1 MKEDKLCVALN
12 AREVNQFIC
21 ENGDATNLRE
31 SLSVP
36 CNLCPIAKR
45 AHRRA
50 ALAAA
55 GGDDGGGAW
64 LSKAVGQGWFTPL
77 LPLRAGSWVR
87 WVAHSDGA
95 AAVLG
100 AAAGQSRGGEG
111 DRVAAQRQ
119 SSGRLAGGG

>member
-64 LSKAVGQGWFTPL
+64 PSKAVGQGWFTPL
-77 LPLRAGSWVR
+77 LPLRTVMARRPFLVR
-87 WVAHSDGA
+87 
-95 AAVLG
+95 
-100 AAAGQSRGGEG
+100 R
-111 DRVAAQRQ
+111 
-119 SSGRLAGGG
+119 

>member
-45 AHRRA
+45 AHRRQPC
-50 ALAAA
+50 
-55 GGDDGGGAW
+55 GGDGGGAW
-64 LSKAVGQGWFTPL
+64 PSKAVGQG
-77 LPLRAGSWVR
+77 
-87 WVAHSDGA
+87 
-95 AAVLG
+95 
-100 AAAGQSRGGEG
+100 
-111 DRVAAQRQ
+111 
-119 SSGRLAGGG
+119 